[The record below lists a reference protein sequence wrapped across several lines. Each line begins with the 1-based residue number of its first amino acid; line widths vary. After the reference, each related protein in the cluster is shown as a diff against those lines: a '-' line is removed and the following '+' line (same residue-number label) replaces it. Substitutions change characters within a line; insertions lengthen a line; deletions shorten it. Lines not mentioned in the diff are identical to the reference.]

1 MNKLIEVATLIA
13 AILLH
18 LIVIG
23 ISVGVALLIFGW
35 IWLGVQSVWGM
46 IF

>member
-1 MNKLIEVATLIA
+1 MNKLIETASIIA
-13 AILLH
+13 AGLFILV
-18 LIVIG
+18 VIG